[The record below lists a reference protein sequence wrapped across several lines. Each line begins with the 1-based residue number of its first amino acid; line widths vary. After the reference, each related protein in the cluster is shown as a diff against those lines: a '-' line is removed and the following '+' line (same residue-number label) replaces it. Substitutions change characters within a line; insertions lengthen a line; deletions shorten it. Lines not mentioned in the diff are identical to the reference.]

1 LDSLKFYLFGQPRLE
16 RAGKVIDIS
25 LRKALALL
33 AYLAIQEGEYSRDYL
48 ATLLWPESDQRNARA
63 SLRRTLYRI
72 NKSTGGELL
81 TSIGDSIT
89 INPSVDIAVDVLT
102 FRQIVDEWIEKLR
115 SSTALDAQ
123 SMNVLENAVTLYT
136 EDFLAGFSIPE
147 CYQFEEWRFF
157 AAEELRAALVRILE
171 HLIDVYEK
179 QGDLDR
185 AILYGRR
192 LLSLDVLNE
201 LSHRILMRL
210 YATSDQQSAAIRQY
224 VECKRILEQEL
235 GVPPQPETTRLY
247 ETIRQHRP
255 VSRIP
260 SVTTH
265 PKVNYIQSGDI
276 HIAYQVI
283 GEGPIDIII
292 LGGFTSHLH
301 QVWEEPSLVAFL
313 DDLASFSR
321 VILFDK
327 RGEGLSDRVGYPPTL
342 EDTMDDI
349 LAVMRGAESKHA
361 VMFGWNEGGPTSVL
375 LAATYPELV
384 SGLILYGTFAKGC
397 RAEDYPWMINW
408 EQYDIWLE
416 RLIKNWGEPI
426 NLENYAPSRAD
437 DPQFCEWWAK
447 TLRMGSSPG
456 GIKAVLEVMREIDV
470 REILPVIRIPTLVL
484 HRKDDI
490 AIRVGAGR
498 NLASLI
504 PDSKYVELE
513 GADHWFFVGDTQ
525 SLLDEVQNFVAS
537 LGAPSP
543 PERMV
548 MTILVLQSIPE
559 KKVDE
564 KVHSQFMGSGP
575 KDAFIGNEIA
585 RFRGKEISKG
595 RERIIVGFDGPSRAI
610 HCAKSIINSAKECAL
625 PLCASLHTGECALV
639 SGEFT
644 GVAVQI
650 AEAILDPDVPLEILV
665 SSTVRDLVAGSGF
678 QFEPYGKCTVEGVS
692 GEWTT
697 YSLAI

>member
-235 GVPPQPETTRLY
+235 GVPPSL
-247 ETIRQHRP
+247 RQRD
-255 VSRIP
+255 SMRRFDSI
-260 SVTTH
+260 
-265 PKVNYIQSGDI
+265 
-276 HIAYQVI
+276 YQ
-283 GEGPIDIII
+283 
-292 LGGFTSHLH
+292 
-301 QVWEEPSLVAFL
+301 
-313 DDLASFSR
+313 
-321 VILFDK
+321 
-327 RGEGLSDRVGYPPTL
+327 
-342 EDTMDDI
+342 
-349 LAVMRGAESKHA
+349 
-361 VMFGWNEGGPTSVL
+361 
-375 LAATYPELV
+375 
-384 SGLILYGTFAKGC
+384 
-397 RAEDYPWMINW
+397 
-408 EQYDIWLE
+408 
-416 RLIKNWGEPI
+416 
-426 NLENYAPSRAD
+426 
-437 DPQFCEWWAK
+437 
-447 TLRMGSSPG
+447 
-456 GIKAVLEVMREIDV
+456 
-470 REILPVIRIPTLVL
+470 
-484 HRKDDI
+484 
-490 AIRVGAGR
+490 
-498 NLASLI
+498 
-504 PDSKYVELE
+504 
-513 GADHWFFVGDTQ
+513 
-525 SLLDEVQNFVAS
+525 
-537 LGAPSP
+537 
-543 PERMV
+543 
-548 MTILVLQSIPE
+548 
-559 KKVDE
+559 
-564 KVHSQFMGSGP
+564 
-575 KDAFIGNEIA
+575 
-585 RFRGKEISKG
+585 
-595 RERIIVGFDGPSRAI
+595 
-610 HCAKSIINSAKECAL
+610 
-625 PLCASLHTGECALV
+625 
-639 SGEFT
+639 
-644 GVAVQI
+644 
-650 AEAILDPDVPLEILV
+650 
-665 SSTVRDLVAGSGF
+665 
-678 QFEPYGKCTVEGVS
+678 
-692 GEWTT
+692 
-697 YSLAI
+697 